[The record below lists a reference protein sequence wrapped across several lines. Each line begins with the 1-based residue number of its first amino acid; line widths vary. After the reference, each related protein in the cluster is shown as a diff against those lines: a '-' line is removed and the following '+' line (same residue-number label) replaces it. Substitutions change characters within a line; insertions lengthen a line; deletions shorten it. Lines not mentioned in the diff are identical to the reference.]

1 MDVEVE
7 NSDRHTDFEYI
18 YIYYFPKMKRFAREY
33 VLSDEDAENIV
44 QDVFLELWEKK
55 EILSLQLNVIAYL
68 FTAIRNRCINFLRRS
83 MIAKNAE
90 NKLQE
95 EYKLTLQMKYYSL
108 EAFNQEI
115 FQEKDVEQI
124 LSKAIDTLPEKCRE
138 IFILSKIKGKKQKD
152 IATEL
157 NISVNTVETQ
167 ISIAYKKLRNELKE
181 HFPLFYFLLCLCN
194 DIT

>member
-1 MDVEVE
+1 ME

-167 ISIAYKKLRNELKE
+167 ISIAPGSYEKSVIYWK
-181 HFPLFYFLLCLCN
+181 
-194 DIT
+194 

>member
-1 MDVEVE
+1 MEI
-7 NSDRHTDFEYI
+7 SDRHTDFEYI

>member
-1 MDVEVE
+1 ME

>member
-1 MDVEVE
+1 ME

-108 EAFNQEI
+108 
-115 FQEKDVEQI
+115 
-124 LSKAIDTLPEKCRE
+124 
-138 IFILSKIKGKKQKD
+138 
-152 IATEL
+152 
-157 NISVNTVETQ
+157 
-167 ISIAYKKLRNELKE
+167 
-181 HFPLFYFLLCLCN
+181 
-194 DIT
+194 

>member
-1 MDVEVE
+1 
-7 NSDRHTDFEYI
+7 
-18 YIYYFPKMKRFAREY
+18 MKRFAREY

>member
-1 MDVEVE
+1 ME

-167 ISIAYKKLRNELKE
+167 IRIAYKKLRNEFKE

>member
-1 MDVEVE
+1 ME

-115 FQEKDVEQI
+115 FQEKDVEHI

>member
-1 MDVEVE
+1 VE